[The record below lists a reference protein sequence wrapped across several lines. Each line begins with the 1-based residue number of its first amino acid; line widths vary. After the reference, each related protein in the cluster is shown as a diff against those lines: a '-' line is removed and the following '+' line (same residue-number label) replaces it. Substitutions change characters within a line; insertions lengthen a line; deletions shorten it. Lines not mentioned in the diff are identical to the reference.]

1 MINREGETIAVPIN
15 RGTGTSAANVRK
27 IAEERIVPRAGE
39 IDKTGE
45 YPWDLLELFKQQDL
59 LGLSV
64 PEEYGGSGADMLTYC
79 LVVEEVARACASTS
93 LIIAA
98 QELGLMPILLGGS
111 EEQKRKY
118 LPKIAKGEYIC
129 AFGLT
134 EPNAGSDAGGIRTR
148 ARREG
153 DEYVLNG
160 NKCFITNGG
169 IADVYVIFAKTGPD
183 AGLKGIS
190 AFIVEKDIPG
200 FSVGKQEDKMG
211 IKGSATAE
219 LILEDVRVPAANLLK
234 REGAGFGIAMQTLDM
249 TRPGIGAQA
258 LGIAQG
264 ALDCAVAY
272 ARERK
277 QFGQTIGS
285 FQAIQFMLA
294 DMSTRVEAARQLLY
308 KSASLIGNSK
318 ELGVAPSEVT
328 RFSAM
333 AKLFASDTAMQVTTD
348 AVQILGGYGYMKE
361 YPVERMMRDAK
372 ITQIYEGTNQIQ
384 RLVIEKCLVGD

>member
-1 MINREGETIAVPIN
+1 MQYRLTEEQELV
-15 RGTGTSAANVRK
+15 RANVRK
-27 IAEERIVPRAGE
+27 LAEERIVPRAGE

-59 LGLSV
+59 MGLSV

-98 QELGLMPILLGGS
+98 QELGLMPILLAGS
-111 EEQKRKY
+111 EEQKQKY
-118 LPKIAKGEYIC
+118 LPKIANGDLIC

-134 EPNAGSDAGGIRTR
+134 EANAGSDAGGIRTR

-153 DEYVLNG
+153 DYYILNG
-160 NKCFITNGG
+160 SKCFITNGG

-190 AFIVEKDIPG
+190 AFIVEKDSPG
-200 FSVGKQEDKMG
+200 FTYGKKEEKMG
-211 IKGSATAE
+211 IRGSATAE
-219 LILEDVRVPAANLLK
+219 LVLEDVRVPAANLLSK
-234 REGAGFGIAMQTLDM
+234 EGAGFTIAMQTLDM

-264 ALDCAVAY
+264 ALDCAIAY
-272 ARERK
+272 AKERK
-277 QFGQTIGS
+277 QFGQAIGS
-285 FQAIQFMLA
+285 FQAIQLMLA

-308 KSASLIGNSK
+308 KSAGLIGHSK
-318 ELGVAPSEVT
+318 EMGISATEVT

-348 AVQILGGYGYMKE
+348 AVQILGGYGYMND

-384 RLVIEKCLVGD
+384 RLVIGKCLIGG

>member
-1 MINREGETIAVPIN
+1 MQYQLTGEQELV
-15 RGTGTSAANVRK
+15 RANVRK

-148 ARREG
+148 AKREG

-169 IADVYVIFAKTGPD
+169 IADVYVIFAKTDSDG
-183 AGLKGIS
+183 GLKGIS
-190 AFIVEKDIPG
+190 AFIVEKDTPG

-264 ALDCAVAY
+264 ALDCAIAY

-277 QFGQTIGS
+277 QFGQNIGS

-348 AVQILGGYGYMKE
+348 AVQILGGYGYMKD

-384 RLVIEKCLVGD
+384 RVVIGKCLVGD

>member
-1 MINREGETIAVPIN
+1 MQYQLTEEQELVR
-15 RGTGTSAANVRK
+15 ANVRK
-27 IAEERIVPRAGE
+27 LAEERIVPRAAE
-39 IDKTGE
+39 IDQTGE

-98 QELGLMPILLGGS
+98 QELGLMPILLAGS
-111 EEQKRKY
+111 EEQKQKY
-118 LPKIAKGEYIC
+118 LPEIAKGDLIC

-134 EPNAGSDAGGIRTR
+134 EPNAGSDAGGIRTK

-153 DEYVLNG
+153 DHYVLNG

-169 IADVYVIFAKTGPD
+169 IADVYVIFAKTDPD

-190 AFIVEKDIPG
+190 AFIVEKDSPG
-200 FSVGKQEDKMG
+200 FSCGKQEDKMG
-211 IKGSATAE
+211 IRGSATAE
-219 LILEDVRVPAANLLK
+219 LVLEEVRVPAANLLRK
-234 REGAGFGIAMQTLDM
+234 EGAGFTIAMQTLDM

-264 ALDCAVAY
+264 ALDCAIAY

-277 QFGQTIGS
+277 QFGQAIGN

-308 KSASLIGNSK
+308 KSAGLIGHSK
-318 ELGVAPSEVT
+318 ELGVSASEVT

-348 AVQILGGYGYMKE
+348 AVQILGGYGYMKD

-384 RLVIEKCLVGD
+384 RLVIGKCLVSD

>member
-1 MINREGETIAVPIN
+1 MQYQLTGEQELV
-15 RGTGTSAANVRK
+15 RANVRK

-148 ARREG
+148 AKREG

-169 IADVYVIFAKTGPD
+169 IADVYVIFAKTDSDG
-183 AGLKGIS
+183 GLKGIS
-190 AFIVEKDIPG
+190 AFIVEKDTPG

-264 ALDCAVAY
+264 ALDCAIAY

-277 QFGQTIGS
+277 QFGQNIGS

-348 AVQILGGYGYMKE
+348 AVQILGGYGYMKD

-384 RLVIEKCLVGD
+384 RLVIGKCLVGD

>member
-1 MINREGETIAVPIN
+1 MQYQLTGEQELV
-15 RGTGTSAANVRK
+15 RANVRK

-111 EEQKRKY
+111 KEQKRKY
-118 LPKIAKGEYIC
+118 LPRIAKGEYIC

-153 DEYVLNG
+153 DEYLLNG

-169 IADVYVIFAKTGPD
+169 IADVYIIFAKTDPD

-190 AFIVEKDIPG
+190 AFIVEKDTPG

-285 FQAIQFMLA
+285 FQGIQFMLA

-384 RLVIEKCLVGD
+384 RLVIGKCLVGD

>member
-1 MINREGETIAVPIN
+1 
-15 RGTGTSAANVRK
+15 
-27 IAEERIVPRAGE
+27 
-39 IDKTGE
+39 
-45 YPWDLLELFKQQDL
+45 
-59 LGLSV
+59 
-64 PEEYGGSGADMLTYC
+64 
-79 LVVEEVARACASTS
+79 
-93 LIIAA
+93 
-98 QELGLMPILLGGS
+98 
-111 EEQKRKY
+111 
-118 LPKIAKGEYIC
+118 
-129 AFGLT
+129 
-134 EPNAGSDAGGIRTR
+134 
-148 ARREG
+148 
-153 DEYVLNG
+153 
-160 NKCFITNGG
+160 
-169 IADVYVIFAKTGPD
+169 
-183 AGLKGIS
+183 
-190 AFIVEKDIPG
+190 
-200 FSVGKQEDKMG
+200 MG

-285 FQAIQFMLA
+285 FQGIQFMLA

-384 RLVIEKCLVGD
+384 RLVIGKCLVGD

>member
-1 MINREGETIAVPIN
+1 MQYQLTEEQELVR
-15 RGTGTSAANVRK
+15 ANVRK
-27 IAEERIVPRAGE
+27 LAEERIVPRAAE
-39 IDKTGE
+39 IDQTGE

-98 QELGLMPILLGGS
+98 QELGLMPILLAGS
-111 EEQKRKY
+111 EEQKQKY
-118 LPKIAKGEYIC
+118 LPKIAKGDLIC

-134 EPNAGSDAGGIRTR
+134 EPNAGSDAGGIRTK

-153 DEYVLNG
+153 DHYVLNG

-169 IADVYVIFAKTGPD
+169 IADVYVIFAKTDPD

-190 AFIVEKDIPG
+190 AFIVEKDSPG
-200 FSVGKQEDKMG
+200 FSCGKQEDKMG
-211 IKGSATAE
+211 IRGSATAE
-219 LILEDVRVPAANLLK
+219 LVLEEVRVPAANLLRK
-234 REGAGFGIAMQTLDM
+234 EGAGFTIAMQTLDM

-264 ALDCAVAY
+264 ALDCAIAY

-277 QFGQTIGS
+277 QFGQAIGN

-308 KSASLIGNSK
+308 KSAGLIGHSK
-318 ELGVAPSEVT
+318 ELGVSASEVT

-348 AVQILGGYGYMKE
+348 AVQILGGYGYMKD

-384 RLVIEKCLVGD
+384 RLVIGKCLVSD

>member
-1 MINREGETIAVPIN
+1 MHYELTDEQKMIQ
-15 RGTGTSAANVRK
+15 ANVRK
-27 IAEERIVPRAGE
+27 LVAARVQPRAAE
-39 IDKTGE
+39 IDQTGE
-45 YPWDLLELFKQQDL
+45 YPWDLLELFKQQEL
-59 LGLSV
+59 MGLSV
-64 PEEYGGSGADMLTYC
+64 PEEYGGSGVDMLTYC
-79 LVVEEVARACASTS
+79 LVVEEVAKACASTA

-98 QELGLMPILLGGS
+98 QELGLMPILLGGN
-111 EEQKRKY
+111 EEQKKKY
-118 LPKIAKGEYIC
+118 LPGIAQGNLIC

-134 EPNAGSDAGGIRTR
+134 EPNAGSDAGGLRTK

-160 NKCFITNGG
+160 TKCFITNGG
-169 IADVYVIFAKTGPD
+169 IAHVYVIFAKTDPNV
-183 AGLKGIS
+183 GLRGIS
-190 AFIVEKDIPG
+190 AFIVEKDTPG
-200 FSVGKQEDKMG
+200 FSVGKLEDKMG

-219 LILEDVRVPAANLLK
+219 LILEEVRVPANNLLG
-234 REGAGFGIAMQTLDM
+234 REGTGFGIAMQTLDM

-264 ALDCAVAY
+264 ALDCAIGY
-272 ARERK
+272 AKERK

-285 FQAIQFMLA
+285 FQGIQFMLA
-294 DMSTRVEAARQLLY
+294 DMSTKVEAARQLLY

-318 ELGVAPSEVT
+318 ELGVSPTEVT

-348 AVQILGGYGYMKE
+348 AVQILGGYGFMKE

-384 RLVIEKCLVGD
+384 RLVIGKCLVD

>member
-1 MINREGETIAVPIN
+1 MQYQLTGEQELV
-15 RGTGTSAANVRK
+15 RANVRK

-45 YPWDLLELFKQQDL
+45 YPWDLLELFKQQVL

-118 LPKIAKGEYIC
+118 LPRIAKGEYIC

-148 ARREG
+148 AKREG

-190 AFIVEKDIPG
+190 AFIVEKDTPG

-285 FQAIQFMLA
+285 FQGIQFMLA

-384 RLVIEKCLVGD
+384 RLVIGKCLVGD